1 MLSKKSY
8 GNDNFNGSWNFGP
21 NENNITVYEVISKL
35 IKILG
40 VNKNFFIKEDKKI
53 KESGLLSLKVNK
65 SKKYLK
71 WKPKLSFNETLKN
84 NF

>member
-1 MLSKKSY
+1 MAAYFDLLNGYLMLSKKSY

-40 VNKNFFIKEDKKI
+40 VNKKFLLKKI
-53 KESGLLSLKVNK
+53 KKLK
-65 SKKYLK
+65 SQDC
-71 WKPKLSFNETLKN
+71 
-84 NF
+84 